1 MRAKDS
7 TSGAHE
13 RTDQQ
18 KRRSVAHY
26 SIALKDELII
36 AKGNKM
42 TQGSGW
48 LRQTLVASVMGLQAL
63 VVSGALGQGTVPSP
77 ERTTSQVPVSIQVDL
92 NKTVGPYKPIY
103 GWFGYDEANYTT
115 MRHGKELLN
124 ELHDLSPVPVYIRA
138 HHLLTSGDGR
148 AELKFSS
155 TNVYSEDGSGTPI
168 YNFTILDG
176 IFDAYKAAGVRPMV
190 ELGFMPKDLA
200 ADLPNRHEPYQVH
213 YPQSTI
219 SGKSNNPPKDYAK
232 WGELARVVT
241 EHLVERYG
249 KEEVLQW
256 YFEVWNEP
264 DIDYWHTSPEEYW
277 KLYDYAVA
285 GVKAALPGARVGGP
299 ASTSPASPK
308 ANAFL
313 RNFLEH
319 VNSGTSAATGKPV
332 PIDFISFHA
341 KGRPTI
347 ADGKVT
353 MGIQRELNDADKG
366 FEVVASFERFKN
378 LPIIISEADPEGCA
392 ACSSKV
398 NPANNYRNGT
408 LYPAYTAAAFKG
420 LFELQDRH
428 SVDLRAMLS
437 WSFEFE
443 DKDYFEGFRSLA
455 TNGVDKPVLNVF
467 RMFALM
473 SGNRVST
480 SSTGQVPLDTLL
492 TAGVRQSPDV
502 DALATRGDHEAAV
515 LVWNYHDVDGAAE
528 AVPTT
533 VAIDGIPAD
542 VHRVL
547 LEHYRIDD
555 THSNAYT
562 VWQMMGSPQQPTT
575 KQYAELQAAGQLQL
589 LTSPEWIDV
598 SDGKVTVT
606 TDMPRQGISLMH
618 LKW

>member
-1 MRAKDS
+1 MLIHPGR
-7 TSGAHE
+7 
-13 RTDQQ
+13 
-18 KRRSVAHY
+18 
-26 SIALKDELII
+26 IAL
-36 AKGNKM
+36 A
-42 TQGSGW
+42 
-48 LRQTLVASVMGLQAL
+48 AGLQAL
-63 VVSGALGQGTVPSP
+63 IVSANLAQGVVPAPAPASTQT
-77 ERTTSQVPVSIQVDL
+77 PVTIQVDL
-92 NKTVGPYKPIY
+92 AKTVGPYKPIY
-103 GWFGYDEANYTT
+103 SWFGYDEGNYTT
-115 MRHGKELLN
+115 MHHGTELLK
-124 ELHDLSPVPVYIRA
+124 ELHDLSPVPVYIRV
-138 HHLLTSGDGR
+138 HHLLTSGDGK

-155 TNVYSEDGSGTPI
+155 TNVYTEDVNGKPI
-168 YNFTILDG
+168 YDFKILDG

-200 ADLPNRHEPYQVH
+200 ADLPDRHEPYQVH
-213 YPQSTI
+213 YPKNAI

-241 EHLVERYG
+241 GHLVERYG
-249 KEEVLQW
+249 KEEVLRW

-264 DIDYWHTSPEEYW
+264 DIDYWHTTPEAYW
-277 KLYDYAVA
+277 KLYDFAVA
-285 GVKAALPGARVGGP
+285 GVRAALPGAKVGGP
-299 ASTSPASPK
+299 ATTSPGNEK
-308 ANAFL
+308 ARTFL
-313 RNFLEH
+313 HNFLEH
-319 VNSGTSAATGKPV
+319 VNTGKSAANGRAIPM
-332 PIDFISFHA
+332 DFISFHA
-341 KGRPTI
+341 KGFPTI

-353 MGIQRELNDADKG
+353 MGIKRELTDADKG
-366 FEVVASFERFKN
+366 FELIATFPKFKS

-428 SVDLRAMLS
+428 AVNLISMLS

-473 SGNRVST
+473 SGNRVGTT
-480 SSTGQVPLDTLL
+480 SSGQVPLDTLL
-492 TAGVRQSPDV
+492 STGVRQASDV
-502 DALATRGDHEAAV
+502 DALATKGDREAAV
-515 LVWNYHDVDGAAE
+515 LVWNYHDVDGPAE

-533 VAIDGIPAD
+533 LTIGGIPAT

-547 LEHYRIDD
+547 LEHYRLDD

-562 VWQMMGSPQQPTT
+562 VWKGMGSPQKPTT
-575 KQYAELQAAGQLQL
+575 QQYAELQAAGQLQL
-589 LTSPEWIDV
+589 LTSPEWVDV
-598 SDGKVTVT
+598 VSGQIKVSTE
-606 TDMPRQGISLMH
+606 MPRQGTSLLH

>member
-1 MRAKDS
+1 MKDHTMTEVS
-7 TSGAHE
+7 IWLS
-13 RTDQQ
+13 RTIFAAGIV
-18 KRRSVAHY
+18 SA
-26 SIALKDELII
+26 A
-36 AKGNKM
+36 A
-42 TQGSGW
+42 
-48 LRQTLVASVMGLQAL
+48 ASAC
-63 VVSGALGQGTVPSP
+63 AQGTVPEPLPASTQP
-77 ERTTSQVPVSIQVDL
+77 AVTIQVDL
-92 NKTVGPYKPIY
+92 NQTVGPYKPIY
-103 GWFGYDEANYTT
+103 SWFGYDEANYTT
-115 MRHGKELLN
+115 MRHGRELLKQ
-124 ELHDLSPVPVYIRA
+124 LHDLSPVPVYIRA
-138 HHLLTSGDGR
+138 HHLLTSGDGK

-155 TNVYSEDGSGTPI
+155 TNVYSEDASGKPI

-213 YPQSTI
+213 YPKSTI
-219 SGKSNNPPKDYAK
+219 SGKSNNPPKDYKK

-241 EHLVERYG
+241 AHLVQRYG
-249 KEEVLQW
+249 RDEVLKW

-285 GVKAALPGARVGGP
+285 GVKTALPGAKVGGP
-299 ASTSPASPK
+299 ASTSPGREK
-308 ANAFL
+308 ANLFL
-313 RNFLEH
+313 KNFLEH
-319 VNSGTSAATGKPV
+319 VSSGKSAATGGSV

-341 KGRPTI
+341 KGFPKI
-347 ADGKVT
+347 EAGKVT
-353 MGIQRELNDADKG
+353 MGINRELNDADKG
-366 FEVVASFERFKN
+366 FALVASFPKFKH

-428 SVDLRAMLS
+428 SVDLLSMLS

-467 RMFALM
+467 RMFGMMA
-473 SGNRVST
+473 GDRVKT
-480 SSTGQVPLDTLL
+480 ISTGAVPLDTLVN
-492 TAGVRQSPDV
+492 TGVRESPDI
-502 DALATRGDHEAAV
+502 DAFATHAGKEAAV
-515 LVWNYHDVDGAAE
+515 LLWNYHDVNQPAQAA
-528 AVPTT
+528 PTT
-533 VAIDGIPAD
+533 VTIGGIPAG

-547 LEHYRIDD
+547 LQHFRIDD

-562 VWQMMGSPQQPTT
+562 VWQHMGSPQHPSSQ
-575 KQYAELQAAGQLQL
+575 QYTELQAAGQLQL
-589 LTSPEWIDV
+589 LTSPVWLDV
-598 SDGKVTVT
+598 VNGQVKVATE
-606 TDMPRQGISLMH
+606 MPREGISLLH